1 MGRAYQCFFVNTNAS
16 WVNDKM
22 DPLKYAAPL
31 SLFEPFGIFAREA
44 ENIWML
50 GALLLAGVLMFIIGL
65 VRFTKKDMPL

>member
-1 MGRAYQCFFVNTNAS
+1 MGRAYQCFLLIQMLS
-16 WVNDKM
+16 WVNDKL

-65 VRFTKKDMPL
+65 IRFTKKDMPL